1 MLNKSFSHGR
11 RLICAAL
18 ALALALLC
26 ALPAS
31 AAGAEGEAA
40 ADRLYNL
47 GLFKGTGTD
56 AAGEPVY
63 DLDRALTRSEAVTM
77 LVRLM
82 GREQEALGGSWQT
95 PFTDVAAWA
104 RPYVGYAY
112 THGLTRG
119 TSDTLFGGEDPVTA
133 AQYITFVLRALG
145 YDDAAGD
152 FAWDSA
158 WELSDELGLTDGE
171 YGAENSAQFLRA
183 DVALISADAL
193 DMQLKGSERTLLESI
208 PLPGE
213 AEDADDYTVDMS
225 GAIPEELGGRRLSAG
240 ELAALSG
247 LTPERAAESIETLA
261 DAYAWLAQEGY
272 STTGMSGSPQY
283 GLANGTAG
291 RELSW
296 VEMSTVINTLVEGDY
311 DEEGTLLLVSQTDE
325 QGWDMFYISFNYVK
339 SGGVYYITDPLDHLE
354 SSGMPAFRIHTVR
367 AGSLGAVRAALAE
380 VNGSASAL
388 ATVAAYPL
396 FTGRIEVEFSAEP
409 FSATFPN
416 IPGVEYVYLADSEAA
431 EDYREELEQAAEQEA
446 ARWAQHARGLKIAD
460 YGMPQ
465 AIGQTT
471 LSYDGALALVG
482 QDPQRIADSVKTV
495 GDVLQYM
502 IAARFGYDAP
512 GAYTPWYGRGGEIWG
527 FDAPGDVQLEQNY
540 GCCCGGYANAV
551 SYLLRGDYE
560 KVGTL
565 RWIGGGN
572 HTISWV
578 YTGGKYYVFDFTQY
592 CNGGNYNFYGSR
604 VAVLDRLED
613 FYDNMPSTYDKS
625 EIVLMVAFEAGEAM
639 YPSNW
644 NDPPEFTG
652 LTFPAEAE
660 GEIRVIY
667 QRDAAK
673 GVNYRELDI
682 SIPGWNS

>member
-1 MLNKSFSHGR
+1 
-11 RLICAAL
+11 
-18 ALALALLC
+18 
-26 ALPAS
+26 
-31 AAGAEGEAA
+31 
-40 ADRLYNL
+40 
-47 GLFKGTGTD
+47 
-56 AAGEPVY
+56 
-63 DLDRALTRSEAVTM
+63 
-77 LVRLM
+77 
-82 GREQEALGGSWQT
+82 
-95 PFTDVAAWA
+95 
-104 RPYVGYAY
+104 
-112 THGLTRG
+112 
-119 TSDTLFGGEDPVTA
+119 
-133 AQYITFVLRALG
+133 
-145 YDDAAGD
+145 
-152 FAWDSA
+152 
-158 WELSDELGLTDGE
+158 
-171 YGAENSAQFLRA
+171 
-183 DVALISADAL
+183 
-193 DMQLKGSERTLLESI
+193 
-208 PLPGE
+208 
-213 AEDADDYTVDMS
+213 
-225 GAIPEELGGRRLSAG
+225 
-240 ELAALSG
+240 
-247 LTPERAAESIETLA
+247 
-261 DAYAWLAQEGY
+261 
-272 STTGMSGSPQY
+272 
-283 GLANGTAG
+283 
-291 RELSW
+291 
-296 VEMSTVINTLVEGDY
+296 
-311 DEEGTLLLVSQTDE
+311 
-325 QGWDMFYISFNYVK
+325 
-339 SGGVYYITDPLDHLE
+339 
-354 SSGMPAFRIHTVR
+354 
-367 AGSLGAVRAALAE
+367 
-380 VNGSASAL
+380 
-388 ATVAAYPL
+388 
-396 FTGRIEVEFSAEP
+396 
-409 FSATFPN
+409 
-416 IPGVEYVYLADSEAA
+416 
-431 EDYREELEQAAEQEA
+431 
-446 ARWAQHARGLKIAD
+446 
-460 YGMPQ
+460 MPQ